1 MCVSV
6 LCAGAESGVAE
17 AAGGDTGFRAGEE
30 TDGAAAADGH
40 SRRGQ
45 TSTTRTPT
53 ALHRQTN

>member
-6 LCAGAESGVAE
+6 LCAGAESHVAE

-30 TDGAAAADGH
+30 TDGAAPADGY

-45 TSTTRTPT
+45 TSTTLTPT
-53 ALHRQTN
+53 ALH